1 MKLFKTTL
9 LIFLVSIYSY
19 AQSNHLDKDKIE
31 EIDNLFK
38 KWDNPDSPGAA
49 IGIIQ
54 NGKMLYSKGYGV
66 ANLEHHVPNTSQTAF
81 SIASNSKQFTAA
93 CIVLLSQQGKL
104 DLNQSLYSIYPD
116 FPEYAKTISVKNLLH
131 HTSGLRDYPQLAYL
145 SGLRPNDYYNDD
157 DIMKWLIS
165 QKELNFPSGEE
176 YLYCNSGYWLLGQ
189 IVQKV
194 SGLSLAEFAKNEIF
208 EPLGMS
214 NTHFHD
220 NSATI
225 INNRATGYGLNRSGA
240 YVNFISTQEN
250 VGATGIYTTVED
262 IKKWDD
268 EFYDQK
274 VLNDSFWK
282 LMTSQG
288 VLNNGE
294 MLEYASGLKIKEY
307 KGLKT
312 IDHGGRLPGYWSDI
326 IRFPE
331 QKFTVVVFTNRSDAA
346 AAPLGYQIA
355 DIFLKDKL
363 IAKVEK
369 TEPKRDVKFI
379 TLSNKT
385 LEKYV
390 ASYWNEEE
398 KQSRKVF
405 LKNDT
410 LMFQRGPRNINP
422 LVPIGKNEF
431 KVLGTPP
438 FFEVYVTFEKTEKNY
453 QFKITVN
460 ADKGAPY
467 MVYTPVVYRT
477 KDLQSFLGKYYSK
490 EVDAYYEFKME
501 GDNIR
506 LYINGRETVQLRH
519 IRDELFT
526 SPMCDFQ
533 FKKTNDKIDEFTVE
547 TPRVKGLRFMR
558 VQ

>member
-31 EIDNLFK
+31 AVDLLFK
-38 KWDNPDSPGAA
+38 KWDNPNSPGAA

-54 NGKMLYSKGYGV
+54 NGEMLYFKGYGA
-66 ANLEHHVPNTSQTAF
+66 ANLDYNVPNTSQTAF
-81 SIASNSKQFTAA
+81 SIASTSKQFTAA

-116 FPEYAKTISVKNLLH
+116 FPEYAKTISIKNLLH

-157 DIMKWLIS
+157 DIMKWVIS
-165 QKELNFPSGEE
+165 QKELNFPAGEE

-194 SGLSLAEFAKNEIF
+194 SGLSLAEFAQKEMF

-220 NSATI
+220 DSARI
-225 INNRATGYGLNRSGA
+225 INNRATGYGLNSSGA

-250 VGATGIYTTVED
+250 VGAGGMYTTVED

-268 EFYDQK
+268 EFYNQ
-274 VLNDSFWK
+274 NIFTDSFWK
-282 LMTSQG
+282 LMTTQG

-294 MLEYASGLKIKEY
+294 MLEYASGLEIKEY
-307 KGLKT
+307 NGLKT

-331 QKFTVVVFTNRSDAA
+331 QKFTVVVFTNRSDAVA
-346 AAPLGYQIA
+346 TPLGYQIA
-355 DIFLKDKL
+355 DIFLKDKF
-363 IAKVEK
+363 IVKVKK

-385 LEKYV
+385 LEKYI

-398 KQSRKVF
+398 KESRKVF

-422 LVPIGKNEF
+422 LVPIAKNEF

-460 ADKGAPY
+460 GDKGAPY
-467 MVYTPVVYRT
+467 IVYAPVVYRK

-506 LYINGRETVQLRH
+506 LFINGRETLQLRH
-519 IRDELFT
+519 VRDELFT

>member
-19 AQSNHLDKDKIE
+19 AQSNHLDNDKIE
-31 EIDNLFK
+31 AVDNLFE
-38 KWDNPDSPGAA
+38 KWDNPDSPGGA

-54 NGKMLYSKGYGV
+54 NGEMLYSKGYGA
-66 ANLEHHVPNTSQTAF
+66 ANLEYNVPNTSQTAF
-81 SIASNSKQFTAA
+81 SIASTSKQFTAA

-116 FPEYAKTISVKNLLH
+116 FPEYAKTISIKNLLH

-157 DIMKWLIS
+157 DIIKWVIS
-165 QKELNFPSGEE
+165 QKELNFPAGEE

-194 SGLSLAEFAKNEIF
+194 SGLSLAEFAQQEMF

-220 NSATI
+220 DSARI

-250 VGATGIYTTVED
+250 VGAGGMYTTVED

-268 EFYDQK
+268 EFYNQ
-274 VLNDSFWK
+274 NIFTDSFWK
-282 LMTSQG
+282 LMTTQG

-294 MLEYASGLKIKEY
+294 MLEYASGLEIKEY
-307 KGLKT
+307 NGLKT

-331 QKFTVVVFTNRSDAA
+331 QKFTVVVFTNRSDAVA
-346 AAPLGYQIA
+346 TPLGYQIA
-355 DIFLKDKL
+355 DIFLKDKF
-363 IAKVEK
+363 IVKVKK

-385 LEKYV
+385 LEKYI

-398 KQSRKVF
+398 KESRKVF

-422 LVPIGKNEF
+422 LVPIAKNEF

-438 FFEVYVTFEKTEKNY
+438 FFEVYVTFEKIEKNY

-460 ADKGAPY
+460 GDKGAPY
-467 MVYTPVVYRT
+467 IGYAPVVYST

-519 IRDELFT
+519 VRDELFT

>member
-19 AQSNHLDKDKIE
+19 AQSNHLDNDKIE
-31 EIDNLFK
+31 AVDNLFE
-38 KWDNPDSPGAA
+38 KWDNPDSPGGA

-54 NGKMLYSKGYGV
+54 NGEMLYSKGYGA
-66 ANLEHHVPNTSQTAF
+66 ANLEYNVPNTSQTAF
-81 SIASNSKQFTAA
+81 SIASTSKQFTAA

-116 FPEYAKTISVKNLLH
+116 FPEYAKTISIKNLLH

-157 DIMKWLIS
+157 DIIKWVIS
-165 QKELNFPSGEE
+165 QKELNFPAGEE

-194 SGLSLAEFAKNEIF
+194 SGLSLAEFAQQEMF

-220 NSATI
+220 DSARI

-250 VGATGIYTTVED
+250 VGAGGMYTTVED

-268 EFYDQK
+268 EFYNQ
-274 VLNDSFWK
+274 NIFTDSFWK
-282 LMTSQG
+282 LMTTQG

-294 MLEYASGLKIKEY
+294 MLEYASGLEIKEY
-307 KGLKT
+307 NGLKT

-331 QKFTVVVFTNRSDAA
+331 QKFTVVVFTNRSDAVA
-346 AAPLGYQIA
+346 TPLGYQIA
-355 DIFLKDKL
+355 DIFLKDKF
-363 IAKVEK
+363 IVKVKK

-385 LEKYV
+385 LEKYI

-398 KQSRKVF
+398 KESRKVF

-410 LMFQRGPRNINP
+410 LMFQHGPRNINP
-422 LVPIGKNEF
+422 LVPIAKNEF

-438 FFEVYVTFEKTEKNY
+438 FFEVYVTFEKIEKNY

-460 ADKGAPY
+460 GDKGAPY
-467 MVYTPVVYRT
+467 IVYAPVVYRT

-519 IRDELFT
+519 VRDELFT

>member
-19 AQSNHLDKDKIE
+19 AQSNHLDNDKIE
-31 EIDNLFK
+31 AVDNLFE
-38 KWDNPDSPGAA
+38 KWDNPDSPGGA

-54 NGKMLYSKGYGV
+54 NGEMLYSKGYGA
-66 ANLEHHVPNTSQTAF
+66 ANLEYNVPNTSQTAF
-81 SIASNSKQFTAA
+81 SIASTSKQFTAA

-116 FPEYAKTISVKNLLH
+116 FPEYAKTISIKNLLH

-145 SGLRPNDYYNDD
+145 SGLRPNDYYDD
-157 DIMKWLIS
+157 DIMKWVIS
-165 QKELNFPSGEE
+165 QKELNFPAGEE

-194 SGLSLAEFAKNEIF
+194 SGLSLAEFAQQEMF

-220 NSATI
+220 DSARI

-250 VGATGIYTTVED
+250 VGAGGMYTTVED

-268 EFYDQK
+268 EFYNQ
-274 VLNDSFWK
+274 NIFTDSFWK
-282 LMTSQG
+282 LMTTQG

-294 MLEYASGLKIKEY
+294 MLEYASGLEIKEY
-307 KGLKT
+307 NGLKT

-331 QKFTVVVFTNRSDAA
+331 QKFTVVVFTNRSDAVA
-346 AAPLGYQIA
+346 TPLGYQIA
-355 DIFLKDKL
+355 DIFLKDKF
-363 IAKVEK
+363 IVKVKK

-385 LEKYV
+385 LEKYI

-398 KQSRKVF
+398 KESRKVF

-410 LMFQRGPRNINP
+410 LMFQHGPRNINP
-422 LVPIGKNEF
+422 LVPIAKNEF

-438 FFEVYVTFEKTEKNY
+438 FFEVYVTFEKIEKNY

-460 ADKGAPY
+460 GDKGAPY
-467 MVYTPVVYRT
+467 IVYAPVVYRT

-519 IRDELFT
+519 VRDELFT